1 MQTPRVA
8 RPHGKTSIVRVA
20 RKHTC
25 QKGTSRFDRR
35 PRRTLERCVPRRA
48 HHENYYAH
56 RTFSPGHRR
65 GCARVQQELAAINGI
80 TRRKRIHCAAMKLP
94 TSITYDVKGNKVRY
108 AAAAAPVYAVGDLDA
123 QQVYAIDDGQKSYE
137 ALGVK
142 PAPNAKAPPTQTV
155 QKSGK
160 VETIAGLTCEDWTIA
175 DGVEKVDVCA
185 SKGIEYFD
193 LASDAKTGS
202 TEAPWAV
209 ALTTEK
215 AFPLRVV
222 VRDKAGKEEYRA
234 EATRADRKKL
244 DDALFQLPSAYKKAD
259 LAKETKL
266 ASLP

>member
-1 MQTPRVA
+1 VCLVERTMKTTTLTGLSVLAIGAVA
-8 RPHGKTSIVRVA
+8 LACSKNSQPSTASPVVSASTAPSAAPSAAAAVNPPFEGEIV
-20 RKHTC
+20 
-25 QKGTSRFDRR
+25 
-35 PRRTLERCVPRRA
+35 
-48 HHENYYAH
+48 
-56 RTFSPGHRR
+56 
-65 GCARVQQELAAINGI
+65 LAV
-80 TRRKRIHCAAMKLP
+80 KDEMAMKLP